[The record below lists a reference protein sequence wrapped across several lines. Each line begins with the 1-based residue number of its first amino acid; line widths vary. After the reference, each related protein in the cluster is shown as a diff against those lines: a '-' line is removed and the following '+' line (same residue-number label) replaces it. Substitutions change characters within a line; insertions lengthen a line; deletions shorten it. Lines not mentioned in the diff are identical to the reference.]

1 MFPAPFNL
9 VLACLLDALFGDPQ
23 FRLHPVR
30 LIGDVAETAKRFFFP
45 LGRLGGLLTLF
56 FTALVVVVAVGLSVQ
71 KVSLLEP
78 FFLYF
83 FIAEKALREEGLK
96 VYQAL
101 KDGDLKRARWL
112 LSFIVGRETRDL
124 SPSECIRAAVETI
137 SENFSDGFV
146 GPLFYYL
153 LGGIKVSALYKVVET
168 LDSMYGYKAEPYR
181 SFGYFPAKT
190 DDLFNFFPA
199 RLAGL
204 FLVLAAFLF
213 GYQGRSA
220 FRIMRRDA
228 PRHDSPNAGW
238 PEAAMAGALG
248 IELGG
253 PLSYHGKRFEKARL
267 GEPLR
272 ERQTEDIKRA
282 ASLLRGAAFLW
293 ILFIFVLEV
302 VLWRF
307 GYPHLISAIISGLK
321 SAWTI

>member
-9 VLACLLDALFGDPQ
+9 ALACLLDALFGDPQ
-23 FRLHPVR
+23 FRFHPVR
-30 LIGDVAETAKRFFFP
+30 LIGDVAETAKKFFFP
-45 LGRLGGLLTLF
+45 WGRLGGLLTLF

-71 KVSLLEP
+71 KFPLLEP

-83 FIAEKALREEGLK
+83 FIAEKALRQEGLR

-101 KDGDLKRARWL
+101 KEGDLGRARWL
-112 LSFIVGRETRDL
+112 LSFIVGRETEDL

-146 GPLFYYL
+146 GPLFYYF
-153 LGGIKVSALYKVVET
+153 LGGIKACALYKVVET
-168 LDSMYGYKAEPYR
+168 LDSMYGYRVEPYR

-190 DDLFNFFPA
+190 DDFFNFFPA

-204 FLVLAAFLF
+204 FLVLAASLS

-220 FRIMRRDA
+220 FETMRRDA

-253 PLSYHGKRFEKARL
+253 PLRYHGKRFEKARL

-282 ASLLRGAAFLW
+282 VSLLRRAAFLW
-293 ILFIFVLEV
+293 ILSIFILEV
-302 VLWRF
+302 VLWRS
-307 GYPHLISAIISGLK
+307 GYPHLISAIINGLK
-321 SAWTI
+321 NAWTI